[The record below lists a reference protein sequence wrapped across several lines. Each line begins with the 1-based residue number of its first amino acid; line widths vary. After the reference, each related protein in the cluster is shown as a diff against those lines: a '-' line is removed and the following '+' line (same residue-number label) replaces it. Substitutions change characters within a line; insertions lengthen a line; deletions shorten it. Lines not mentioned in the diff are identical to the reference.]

1 MGRGSGSA
9 RVGEERGGENGDGYG
24 AVCAGSVM
32 RSVLTSLCRLRGSLE
47 GMAAD
52 RRERTGTGPTV
63 AFCICHMSL
72 PP

>member
-32 RSVLTSLCRLRGSLE
+32 RSVLTSLCSLRGSLE

-52 RRERTGTGPTV
+52 RRDGQAQVPQLPS
-63 AFCICHMSL
+63 AFAT
-72 PP
+72 